1 MIRHFLQK
9 LVPFKV
15 NTWSPSSDDPQSP
28 PDRVASTLVEGDVIS
43 SLLKDQD
50 GAKAQ
55 AEVLESILGDRNVS
69 FDATEPRHIVV
80 LDIDYPAALI
90 PSETAGHFHLYL
102 DVPGGIPQNEYMGL
116 LKKLSEL
123 GVIEKGYYA
132 ASWQRGH
139 SDVRLPWVS
148 KAESAPTT
156 ALSIV
161 PIPQET
167 CTIASPLDCHKPE
180 QSPVEPFGVF

>member
-15 NTWSPSSDDPQSP
+15 MTWVDNSDEPNQGP
-28 PDRVASTLVEGDVIS
+28 TRKVSTLTEGDVIS
-43 SLLKDQD
+43 SILKDQPERVD
-50 GAKAQ
+50 PVAFDWGL
-55 AEVLESILGDRNVS
+55 VGDEH
-69 FDATEPRHIVV
+69 TRHAIV

-102 DVPGGIPQNEYMGL
+102 DVPGGIAQNEYMGL

-132 ASWQRGH
+132 ASWARGH

-156 ALSIV
+156 LPPQV
-161 PIPQET
+161 PQPDPFLAVHDVL
-167 CTIASPLDCHKPE
+167 AS
-180 QSPVEPFGVF
+180 SPEPF

>member
-9 LVPFKV
+9 LVPYKV
-15 NTWSPSSDDPQSP
+15 RTWSPSSDDPQAP
-28 PDRVASTLVEGDVIS
+28 PDRVASSLVEGDVIS
-43 SLLKDQD
+43 SILKDQPD
-50 GAKAQ
+50 HVSK
-55 AEVLESILGDRNVS
+55 LPLPLGYPVDHE
-69 FDATEPRHIVV
+69 TRHIVV

-90 PSETAGHFHLYL
+90 PSETANHFHLFL

-156 ALSIV
+156 VLTTAADGF
-161 PIPQET
+161 PNT
-167 CTIASPLDCHKPE
+167 PE
-180 QSPVEPFGVF
+180 GSDDAAQAVEGRGLAAQVAHEPWDTF

>member
-15 NTWSPSSDDPQSP
+15 STWSPSSDDPQAP
-28 PDRVASTLVEGDVIS
+28 PDRRASTLRDGDVIS
-43 SLLKDQD
+43 SLLKDVPEDENGQ
-50 GAKAQ
+50 
-55 AEVLESILGDRNVS
+55 S
-69 FDATEPRHIVV
+69 RHIIV

-102 DVPGGIPQNEYMGL
+102 DVPGGIRQNEYMGL

-123 GVIEKGYYA
+123 GVIEQGYYA

-156 ALSIV
+156 VLTPMV
-161 PIPQET
+161 QPDDRPVQPFPIN
-167 CTIASPLDCHKPE
+167 KPVAE
-180 QSPVEPFGVF
+180 SLELF